1 MKIAFY
7 APLKSP
13 DHPVPSGDRLMARL
27 LLQALRLAG
36 HTVHVASDLRSFH
49 ATPETVLPDLELV
62 AWEEIARLS
71 ALYAEEGPPD
81 LWFCYH
87 PYYKAPDLIG
97 PELCKQFSVPYV
109 TAEASYS
116 KRRNLGVWA
125 EFQAM
130 LLANVETAALNLCL
144 TGRDLAGLQAVAPD
158 ANYARLPPFIDATAF
173 LAREPVPQPG
183 VLAVVA
189 MMRPG
194 DKLMSYTALAK
205 ALTLL
210 PDLDWQLQVVGDG
223 PCRGEVEGLFSQF
236 AAGRVTFLGE
246 QSPDGVAEVLSRAS
260 LYVWPGHGEAYGLAY
275 LEAQAAGLPV
285 VAEAVA
291 GVPEVVTPEVTGV
304 LTPPGDAPAFAEA
317 IRTLLTD
324 SARREAMAVAARQMV
339 REQRSLAAASAR
351 LSAQL
356 GDFVKEDARETRHV

>member
-1 MKIAFY
+1 
-7 APLKSP
+7 
-13 DHPVPSGDRLMARL
+13 MARL
-27 LLQALRLAG
+27 LLQALRQAG
-36 HTVHVASDLRSFH
+36 HVVEVASDLRSFH
-49 ATPETVLPDLELV
+49 ATPETVLRDLDRL
-62 AWEEIARLS
+62 ARDEIIRLS
-71 ALYAEEGPPD
+71 ALFAKDGPPD

-97 PELCKQFSVPYV
+97 PELCRQFSMPYV

-158 ANYARLPPFIDATAF
+158 ASYARLPPFIDAKAF

-183 VLAVVA
+183 LLAVVA

-194 DKLMSYTALAK
+194 DKLMSYSALAK
-205 ALTLL
+205 ALALL

-223 PCRGEVEGLFSQF
+223 PCRGEVEALFSQF

-246 QSPDGVAEVLSRAS
+246 QPPDGVAEVLSRAS

-291 GVPEVVTPEVTGV
+291 GVPEVVMPEVTGI

-317 IRTLLTD
+317 IRALLTD
-324 SARREAMAVAARQMV
+324 MDRRQAMAKAARQTV
-339 REQRSLAAASAR
+339 REQRSLAAASTR
-351 LSAQL
+351 LSALL
-356 GDFVKEDARETRHV
+356 GDVMNEDARETRHD